1 MRKALLSLQTNR
13 CLPDRRAA
21 RLLGRRVEGAPDLSE
36 GPTQSGMA
44 DLEQVLDRYGVDA
57 LLTKESVGAQ
67 ALRSAIRLL
76 AAEAREHDPV
86 RGERLLIAVRCA
98 WRDFPEVRRMAEQGP
113 RDELWSHLVQL
124 CCEEFYGPRAPRQT
138 RRSA

>member
-13 CLPDRRAA
+13 FLPDRRAA
-21 RLLGRRVEGAPDLSE
+21 RLLGRRIDGAADAVESS
-36 GPTQSGMA
+36 SGSGIA
-44 DLEQVLDRYGVDA
+44 DLEQVLDRYGADA
-57 LLTKESVGAQ
+57 LLTRDSVGAQ

-98 WRDFPEVRRMAEQGP
+98 WRDFPEVRRMAEQGL
-113 RDELWSHLVQL
+113 RDELWSHLVHL
-124 CCEEFYGPRAPRQT
+124 CCEEFYGPRVPRQAL
-138 RRSA
+138 RSA